1 MDIVDVSLASHE
13 ALRGSM
19 KRLTSMLGEPRGVG
33 WEDRVTLDRGSFLRQ
48 LQEFLEDF
56 KAHEAVED
64 AFLCRIVRQLELN
77 AELDAAVVEGHRSL
91 RSMARL
97 FETIV
102 GVCDGEHVY
111 RVRTVLD
118 LLSAELERHL
128 AYEEKQVFPRLRER
142 LPAGLLRELGHRAQ
156 AKQRVGCG

>member
-1 MDIVDVSLASHE
+1 MDIVDLLLESHE
-13 ALRGSM
+13 TLRGSM
-19 KRLTSMLGEPRGVG
+19 KRLTAMLGEPRGVG
-33 WEDRVTLDRGSFLRQ
+33 WEDRSTLDREPFSRQ
-48 LQEFLEDF
+48 LREFLSDF
-56 KAHEAVED
+56 KAHETVED

-77 AELDAAVVEGHRSL
+77 PGLDAAIVEGHRSL

-102 GVCDGEHVY
+102 GVCDGEHVH

-128 AYEEKQVFPRLRER
+128 AYEEKQVFPKLRER

-156 AKQRVGCG
+156 AKQRAGCG